1 MNELNQPQLET
12 LKSGEFTQFDEFEA
26 KVSALLQKFLY
37 QESATGDVVKDG
49 IVKYLKGQKGL
60 LEALKL
66 PEAEQTP
73 EMISRLVN
81 EQSTRLDPIPDVLQM
96 VDQSGKPVSY
106 PEDAVG
112 LVPSSQVKA

>member
-1 MNELNQPQLET
+1 MPET
-12 LKSGEFTQFDEFEA
+12 PLPPEARDSKEFTQFDQFEA
-26 KVSALLQKFLY
+26 IVEALIQKFLY
-37 QESATGDVVKDG
+37 QKSATGDVVTEG
-49 IVKYLKGQKGL
+49 VVKYLKGQKGL

-106 PEDAVG
+106 PEDAVD
-112 LVPSSQVKA
+112 LVPPSQVKA